1 MPSAI
6 NHRKCSSLFWMKTRL
21 QQQNQ
26 RQKNAPIAHGNHN
39 CAKRW
44 ILLQR
49 RPRECVFV
57 CTVHPTTY
65 PFAGI
70 AIWAKII
77 KGSPLSANR
86 THIRFPSKV
95 LVMYRH
101 RRLLEI
107 RRCEYFATKWSIS
120 SVPRGKMRSS
130 AQEQTTTVWHSVF
143 AFTVGRCVVQRSA
156 ATFCPS
162 RQPISTD
169 LYLRLFPPNAAGRN
183 WNVIEKCRLQN
194 RIDCGRPCD
203 HYQSVSIFACNIFPH
218 MTIPLDA
225 HLINTKVEAIFI
237 LPING
242 ESSMHNGTWSKTN
255 RGQVSR
261 CILCFESI
269 CSQP

>member
-107 RRCEYFATKWSIS
+107 SIESFWPPLRILRHEMKHFECAPWQNALKCPRTNNDGMAFCIRVHGWPVRRAEECGHILPVPSTNFYWFVLAIVSTKCGWAKLKCNWE
-120 SVPRGKMRSS
+120 VPTAESNRLRPSMRSLS
-130 AQEQTTTVWHSVF
+130 E
-143 AFTVGRCVVQRSA
+143 
-156 ATFCPS
+156 
-162 RQPISTD
+162 RQH
-169 LYLRLFPPNAAGRN
+169 F
-183 WNVIEKCRLQN
+183 RLQHIPTHDHSSRRTSDKHQSRSYFHFAHQR
-194 RIDCGRPCD
+194 RIVDA
-203 HYQSVSIFACNIFPH
+203 QWH
-218 MTIPLDA
+218 M
-225 HLINTKVEAIFI
+225 VED
-237 LPING
+237 
-242 ESSMHNGTWSKTN
+242 
-255 RGQVSR
+255 
-261 CILCFESI
+261 
-269 CSQP
+269 